1 MTFVNFGV
9 KMMPEMDSSFLQE
22 WFQMGPFP
30 NKTAKSGHNEVQE
43 GSRALKLLPNR
54 VPGSK
59 KRLQNGE
66 VWQILSSPL
75 G

>member
-1 MTFVNFGV
+1 MTFVNFGL
-9 KMMPEMDSSFLQE
+9 KMMPERDSSFLQE

-30 NKTAKSGHNEVQE
+30 NKLAKSGHNEVQE
-43 GSRALKLLPNR
+43 RFPALKLLPNS

-66 VWQILSSPL
+66 VWQIF
-75 G
+75 